1 MMKRVNIIKNRGTYL
16 EKHRATETRRLS
28 VEGIEQLSF
37 SLHYL
42 MIAHVE
48 KMYES
53 SVKYSGRL

>member
-28 VEGIEQLSF
+28 VEGIELSF